1 MPIDASIALSGKPVQ
16 FENPLNYLA
25 QAQQIQQLQNQN
37 ALAPVEMQMRQLQMQ
52 RAQAQYNALAHLYD
66 PDTQPGPQA
75 PGAAL
80 PALSSTPQ
88 ASVPGI
94 NALAQPADAQA
105 GATPQNA
112 LAGGSA
118 LGPATM
124 LRRLNALAAS
134 GVDTKQL
141 FDQYKFGIEG
151 GQMNPGYR
159 LNPTTGQMEY
169 LADPTKGFTI
179 DPHTG
184 QVSALPGYAAADA
197 SIKGAETKAT
207 TEATNAATAPDAA
220 LQMPDGRGGMMA
232 VPGASKAAQLAYMQ
246 GQSAPAAPKG
256 PRFVGADLLDQ
267 LPPAQ
272 AAALRDQI
280 AKSGGK
286 ASINLNTPD
295 GVHVQGD
302 VDMSRA
308 AGGYTP
314 PSVGQD
320 GHPIP
325 PTLQTTLQQIADSR
339 DPAKL
344 DALAQQMTAK
354 INAMPESPQKQAA
367 LQNVAAEVQ
376 KITQYWQGSAQPGQP
391 AQPAQGQGFSLAS
404 PNDVAL
410 DKERREAAL
419 KLQTAPQQALKE
431 KEYSNMA
438 DYTNSLNG
446 RLSDSQAL
454 LQRIDQSRK
463 ALAKF
468 SAGGGA
474 DTRVKLAQLMQGIP
488 GVPSSV
494 VDKVAGGDLS
504 AAQEFQKYAAQEA
517 LETMRQSLASDS
529 GKGSQGNRVSMDL
542 FIKNNPNLETDPRAI
557 EKIFNFLT
565 QQHNQLLDESKTYQQ
580 YKAAPSN
587 DPTQFPNYWAQE
599 MIKRGYVQPEI
610 KSGYAKGIATPTNI
624 QALLDKY
631 K

>member
-1 MPIDASIALSGKPVQ
+1 MPIDPSIALSGKPVQ
-16 FENPLNYLA
+16 LENPLNYLLLG
-25 QAQQIQQLQNQN
+25 QQIQQAQNQN
-37 ALAPVEMQMRQLQMQ
+37 ALFPVEMQMRQLQMQ

-66 PDTQPGPQA
+66 PETDPGQQV
-75 PGAAL
+75 
-80 PALSSTPQ
+80 SS
-88 ASVPGI
+88 ASVPALTSTMQASAPGV
-94 NALAQPADAQA
+94 NALAQPGDAQA
-105 GATPQNA
+105 GAAPQNA
-112 LAGGSA
+112 LASGSA

-151 GQMNPGYR
+151 GQINPGYR
-159 LNPTTGQMEY
+159 LDPTTGQMQY

-179 DPHTG
+179 DPRTG
-184 QVSALPGYAAADA
+184 QVSSLPGYAAANA
-197 SIKGAETKAT
+197 SVKGAETKAT
-207 TEATNAATAPDAA
+207 TEATNSATAPDST
-220 LQMPDGRGGMMA
+220 LQMPDGRGGMMV

-246 GQSAPAAPKG
+246 GKSAPAETKG
-256 PRFVGADLLDQ
+256 SRFVGADLLDQ
-267 LPPAQ
+267 LPQAQ

-286 ASINLNTPD
+286 ASINLNTPE
-295 GVHVQGD
+295 GMHVQGD
-302 VDMSRA
+302 IDMTRA

-314 PSVGQD
+314 PNVGQD
-320 GHPIP
+320 GHPLP
-325 PTLQTTLQQIADSR
+325 PALQATLQQVADSR

-367 LQNVAAEVQ
+367 LQNIGAEVQ
-376 KITQYWQGSAQPGQP
+376 KITQYWQGAAQPGQP
-391 AQPAQGQGFSLAS
+391 VQGQGFSLAS

-410 DKERREAAL
+410 DKERREATL
-419 KLQTAPQQALKE
+419 KLQTAPQQALRE
-431 KEYSNMA
+431 KEFTNMA

-446 RLSDSQAL
+446 RLSESQAL
-454 LQRIDQSRK
+454 LQRIGQSRD

-474 DTRVKLAQLMQGIP
+474 DTRVKMAQLLQGIP
-488 GVPSSV
+488 GMPSSV

-517 LETMRQSLASDS
+517 LETMKQSLASDS

-580 YKAAPSN
+580 YKTTPGN
-587 DPTQFPNYWAQE
+587 DPTQFPNYWANE
-599 MIKRGYVQPEI
+599 MIRRGYVHPEI
-610 KSGYAKGIATPTNI
+610 KSGYAKGVATPPNI
-624 QALLDKY
+624 QAILDKY